1 MKEFLSLKENL
12 LVAIVDDMHKS
23 DTPQG
28 RAIQK
33 IIDGIRQMGIRVGDV
48 SSTDDARVAYSSLA
62 EIDCILINWNVGGDT
77 PKKHADTKRLIQEI
91 RERNDKVPIFLLG
104 EPTNDA
110 PPDMTMDMVKE
121 VNEYIWVMEDTP
133 EFIAGRITAAAN
145 RYHDN
150 LLPPF
155 FKELVTFSKDFEYSW
170 HTPGHAGGTAFMK
183 SPAGRIFHDFF
194 GEQLFRSDLSISVGE
209 LGSLLDH
216 SGPVGEA
223 ERYAA
228 KVFGADQT
236 YFVTNGT
243 STANKIVFF
252 GRVTKDDIVLVDRNC
267 HKSSEHAL
275 TMTHSVAV
283 YLMPTRNRYGIIG
296 PIPPGEMT
304 PAAIKK
310 KISENKLTKGLPD
323 TKPAHVIITNSTYDG
338 LCYHAKEVEALLGKS
353 VDSIHFDEAW
363 YGYARFNPLYK
374 DRFAMRDG
382 AKNPKGPTVFAT
394 QSTHKL
400 LAALSQASMVHVRNG
415 RIPIDHNRF
424 NEGFMMHS
432 STSPLYTIIASLDVS
447 SKMMDGPSGRV
458 LTTESIDE
466 AIRFRRTMARI
477 GHEIQGLSKAKAGK
491 EKDGNWWFGIW
502 QPETVLNPKTKKRT
516 AFQDTP
522 VDILR
527 GTPSAWVLHPGEK
540 WHGFTGLPD
549 NYCMLD
555 PIKVTVLMPG
565 VNEDGTLAD
574 WGIPAA
580 IVVKFLDTRGI
591 INEKSGDYCILFLF
605 SMGITKGKWGTLV
618 TELFEFR
625 NKYLENAPLEEI
637 FPDLTTGYPS
647 RYGGMTLRDLVKEMH
662 AFKKKHH
669 MCDLLDEA
677 FGILPEPVMKYADS
691 YSKLVKNDVEYVPV
705 EKAGDRIAATGIVPY
720 PPGIPLLAPGE
731 KTGKISGPVLQY
743 LLSLQDFDNAFPGFE
758 HDTHGIE
765 NVDGKYMM
773 YCIREDQKTP
783 SAAVSRSAA
792 RTKKSPKS
800 AMVKRS

>member
-1 MKEFLSLKENL
+1 MTEYLNPKEQM
-12 LVAIVDDMHKS
+12 LVAVVDDTHLT
-23 DTPQG
+23 DTPEG
-28 RAIQK
+28 RAIRR
-33 IIDGIRQMGIRVGDV
+33 IMDGIRQFGIRVGDV
-48 SSTDDARVAYSSLA
+48 SSPNDARAAYSALA
-62 EIDCILINWNVGGDT
+62 EIDCILINWNVGGGS
-77 PKKHADTKRLIQEI
+77 PKRHAETKRLIREI
-91 RERNDKVPIFLLG
+91 RERNEKVPIFLLG
-104 EPTNDA
+104 EPTNAA
-110 PPDMTMDMVKE
+110 PTDMTIDMVKE
-121 VNEYIWVMEDTP
+121 INEYIWVMEDTP
-133 EFIAGRITAAAN
+133 AFIAGRITAAAK
-145 RYHDN
+145 RYREH

-155 FKELVTFSKDFEYSW
+155 FGELVKFSKDFEYSW

-183 SPAGRIFHDFF
+183 SPAGRVFHDFF

-252 GRVTKDDIVLVDRNC
+252 GRVTKDDVVLVDRNC

-283 YLMPTRNRYGIIG
+283 YLQPTRNRYGIIG
-296 PIPPGEMT
+296 PIPPHEMT
-304 PAAIKK
+304 PAAIKS
-310 KISENKLTKGLPD
+310 KIAACPLTKGLPS
-323 TKPAHVIITNSTYDG
+323 TKPMHVIITNSTYDG
-338 LCYHAKEVEALLGKS
+338 LCYHAKQVEELLGKS

-363 YGYARFNPLYK
+363 YGYARFNSLYK

-382 AKNPKGPTVFAT
+382 AKNAKGPTVFAT

-447 SKMMDGPSGRV
+447 SKMMDGASGRV
-458 LTTESIDE
+458 LTTESIEE
-466 AIRFRRTMARI
+466 AIRFRRTMARVK
-477 GHEIQGLSKAKAGK
+477 HEIECGAKGSGAK
-491 EKDGNWWFGIW
+491 PKKDWWFGMW
-502 QPETVLNPKTKKRT
+502 QPDTFVDPKTQKKMP
-516 AFQDTP
+516 FQDAP
-522 VDILR
+522 LDLLR
-527 GTPSAWVLHPGEK
+527 DTPSAWMLHPGEK

-565 VNEDGTLAD
+565 VNDDGSLAD

-591 INEKSGDYCILFLF
+591 VNEKSGDYCILFLF

-618 TELFEFR
+618 TELFEFKQ
-625 NKYLENAPLEEI
+625 KYLENVPLEEM
-637 FPDLTTGYPS
+637 FPDLTTGYPD
-647 RYGGMTLRDLVKEMH
+647 RYAGMTIQDLVREMH
-662 AFKKKHH
+662 AFKKEHK
-669 MCDLLDEA
+669 MCDLLQQA
-677 FGILPEPVMKYADS
+677 YAVQPEPVVTYAES
-691 YSKLVKNDVEYVPV
+691 FSKLVRNEVDYLPI

-731 KTGKISGPVLQY
+731 KTGKLKGPVLQY
-743 LLSLQDFDNAFPGFE
+743 LKSLQDFDNAFPGFS
-758 HDTHGIE
+758 HDTHGVE
-765 NVDGKYMM
+765 NVNGNYMM
-773 YCIREDQKTP
+773 YCLKET
-783 SAAVSRSAA
+783 
-792 RTKKSPKS
+792 TKRN
-800 AMVKRS
+800 VKRS

>member
-1 MKEFLSLKENL
+1 MTENL
-12 LVAIVDDMHKS
+12 DQKEQMHIAIVDDMHTT

-28 RAIQK
+28 RAISR
-33 IIDGIRQMGIRVGDV
+33 IMEGIRQFGIQIACVA
-48 SSTDDARVAYSSLA
+48 SSDDARAAYSRLSA
-62 EIDCILINWNVGGDT
+62 VDCILINWNVGGCT
-77 PKKHADTKRLIQEI
+77 AKKHADTRRLIQQI
-91 RERNDKVPIFLLG
+91 RQINEKIPLFLMG
-104 EPTNDA
+104 EPTNTA
-110 PPDMTMDMVKE
+110 PVELNLEMVKE
-121 VNEYIWVMEDTP
+121 INEYIWVMEDTP
-133 EFIAGRITAAAN
+133 EFIAGRINAAAR
-145 RYHDN
+145 RYREH

-155 FKELVTFSKDFEYSW
+155 FGELVKFSKDFEYSW
-170 HTPGHAGGTAFMK
+170 HTPGHAGGIALLKVTGRTGIPCLFRGTA
-183 SPAGRIFHDFF
+183 
-194 GEQLFRSDLSISVGE
+194 FRSDLSISVGE

-252 GRVTKDDIVLVDRNC
+252 GSVTKDDVVLVDRNC

-283 YLMPTRNRYGIIG
+283 YFMPTRNRYGIIG
-296 PIPPGEMT
+296 PIPPSEMT
-304 PAAIKK
+304 PAAIKA
-310 KISENKLTKGLPD
+310 KIAACPLTKGLEE
-323 TKPAHVIITNSTYDG
+323 TKPVHVIITNSTYDG

-363 YGYARFNPLYK
+363 YAYARFNPLYR

-382 AKNPKGPTVFAT
+382 AKDEKGPTVFAT

-415 RIPIDHNRF
+415 RIPVEHSRF

-447 SKMMDGPSGRV
+447 SKMMEGAPGRV
-458 LTTESIDE
+458 LTTESIEE
-466 AIRFRRTMARI
+466 AIRFRRTMARVK
-477 GHEIQGLSKAKAGK
+477 HEVESPIKGKSK
-491 EKDGNWWFGIW
+491 DWWFGMW
-502 QPETVLNPKTKKRT
+502 QPETVTDPKTKKKIP
-516 AFQDTP
+516 FQDAP
-522 VDILR
+522 IDLLR
-527 GTPSAWVLHPGEK
+527 ETPSAWVLHPGDT

-565 VNEDGTLAD
+565 VNDDGSLAD

-591 INEKSGDYCILFLF
+591 VNEKSGDYSILFLF

-618 TELFEFR
+618 TELFEFKR
-625 NKYLENAPLEEI
+625 LFTENVPLEEV
-637 FPDLTTGYPS
+637 FPDLTTTWPD
-647 RYGGMTLRDLVKEMH
+647 RYAGKNLQDLVKEMH
-662 AFKKKHH
+662 TFKKENR
-669 MCDLLDEA
+669 MCELLGEA
-677 FGILPEPVMKYADS
+677 FATLPEPARTYADTFA
-691 YSKLVKNDVEYVPV
+691 KLVKNKVEYIPV
-705 EKAGDRIAATGIVPY
+705 EKAGNRIVATGIVPY

-743 LLSLQDFDNAFPGFE
+743 LIALQNFDNAFPGFS
-758 HDTHGIE
+758 HDIHGIE
-765 NVDGKYMM
+765 NVKGKYMM
-773 YCIREDQKTP
+773 YCLNDAE
-783 SAAVSRSAA
+783 A
-792 RTKKSPKS
+792 KK
-800 AMVKRS
+800 VKRS